1 MEEIK
6 KTVESEIKEIN
17 VPGSSIQFLFRE
29 YNFSEDLPPGKIP
42 CTNLCP
48 LVKYCER
55 IPDPSRLTNPK
66 LTFMDF
72 CCGLWGDIL
81 PIDNIVDLKD
91 KYKAIGVDLF
101 GSDEKFWEEVDI
113 RSLGTFGIE
122 KKDRQ
127 D

>member
-1 MEEIK
+1 MEENKKIVESKIEEIK
-6 KTVESEIKEIN
+6 
-17 VPGSSIQFLFRE
+17 VPGSSIPFLFRE
-29 YNFSEDLPPGKIP
+29 YDFSKDLPPGRIP

-48 LVKYCER
+48 LDKYCER
-55 IPDPSRLTNPK
+55 IPDPFYPTDQRLK
-66 LTFMDF
+66 FMDF
-72 CCGLWGDIL
+72 CCRLHDDTI
-81 PIDNIVDLKD
+81 PADNIVDLKD
-91 KYKAIGVDLF
+91 KYKAIGIDLF